1 MKDINLF
8 KLKVKT
14 KSKPFL
20 LFNIVSVI
28 LLLGLVFVS
37 GLAYLL
43 SASKANMSLK
53 LNNLESINMDL
64 KIYSDRLLAY
74 KKFEDNV
81 EFKANLIENIKNKN
95 VLWSETF
102 YEISKI
108 IPEGVYLNSFQG
120 DAGNL
125 YSAIEAAKTGV
136 VSSSKLVA
144 FTMNGNASDY
154 LEISKLLINL
164 KNITNITD
172 PWVTSINENTI
183 SNVKLLNFSLLAYW
197 DLQLFLKDIKVIKP
211 QQQNNN
217 SDQNT
222 DLNLGQ

>member
-14 KSKPFL
+14 KSKPFI
-20 LFNIVSVI
+20 LFNIVTV
-28 LLLGLVFVS
+28 LLIAGLVFVS

-43 SASKANMSLK
+43 STSKTNMSLK
-53 LNNLESINMDL
+53 LNNLESVNMDL

-74 KKFEDNV
+74 KKFQDNV
-81 EFKANLIENIKNKN
+81 EYKANLIENIRNKN

-125 YSAIEAAKTGV
+125 YAAIEAAKTGV
-136 VSSSKLVA
+136 ASSSKLVA
-144 FTMNGNASDY
+144 FTINGNATDY
-154 LEISKLLINL
+154 IEISKLLINL
-164 KNITNITD
+164 KNISNIAD
-172 PWVTSINENTI
+172 PWVTSINENI
-183 SNVKLLNFSLLAYW
+183 INNVKLLNFSVVTYW

-211 QQQNNN
+211 QQQKTNT
-217 SDQNT
+217 DQNT
-222 DLNLGQ
+222 DLNLG